1 MVEFIVRVPGWPL
14 GWSVADQLTLDG
26 FGHLK
31 YADAGDLVVPMLL
44 EPHDFFLYAGQVA
57 IALPGAEDMEGF
69 DVEIPAAA
77 RLVIGT
83 GGGDLVTLGIGKE
96 ADFLVIDVMG
106 VDRLLGVEGLAVLAQ
121 GDGDAN
127 VEAISLN

>member
-1 MVEFIVRVPGWPL
+1 L
-14 GWSVADQLTLDG
+14 GV
-26 FGHLK
+26 
-31 YADAGDLVVPMLL
+31 LVN
-44 EPHDFFLYAGQVA
+44 QA